1 MSKSD
6 SKEWR
11 LKPETRKDIDLFL
24 EDIYPDS
31 EKMGEMMAKSDDE
44 KIWAFLG
51 VMAKREAALQ
61 TSQARG
67 LENLTVS
74 TSRFSEIINYIK
86 NQAGKSAKGKGWNI
100 FAEKMLLKLKVIENK
115 AREIGGNDPGTVLE
129 VKLGLARGW
138 VKQVVAHYLYEK
150 TREKGGN
157 HDRK

>member
-6 SKEWR
+6 SKDWQ
-11 LKPETRKDIDLFL
+11 LTPEIRKDIDLFL
-24 EDIYPDS
+24 EEIYPDS
-31 EKMGEMMAKSDDE
+31 EKMGGK
-44 KIWAFLG
+44 
-51 VMAKREAALQ
+51 MAKREVSLQ

-100 FAEKMLLKLKVIENK
+100 FVEEMLLKLKEIENK
-115 AREIGGNDPGTVLE
+115 AREIGGDDPGTALE
-129 VKLGLARGW
+129 IKLKLARGW

-150 TREKGGN
+150 TREKGEN

>member
-6 SKEWR
+6 SKVWQ
-11 LKPETRKDIDLFL
+11 LKPETRKNIDLFL
-24 EDIYPDS
+24 EEIYPDS
-31 EKMGEMMAKSDDE
+31 EKMGEK
-44 KIWAFLG
+44 
-51 VMAKREAALQ
+51 MAKREAALQ

-86 NQAGKSAKGKGWNI
+86 NQAGKSAKGKSWNI
-100 FAEKMLLKLKVIENK
+100 FAEEMLLKLKEIENK

-150 TREKGGN
+150 TREKGEN

>member
-6 SKEWR
+6 SKVWQ
-11 LKPETRKDIDLFL
+11 LKPEIIKRIDLFL
-24 EDIYPDS
+24 EEIYPDS
-31 EKMGEMMAKSDDE
+31 EKMGEK
-44 KIWAFLG
+44 
-51 VMAKREAALQ
+51 MAKREAALQ

-86 NQAGKSAKGKGWNI
+86 NQAGKSARGKGWNI
-100 FAEKMLLKLKVIENK
+100 FAEEMLLKLKVIENK

-157 HDRK
+157 HDWK

>member
-31 EKMGEMMAKSDDE
+31 EKMGEM
-44 KIWAFLG
+44 
-51 VMAKREAALQ
+51 MAKREAALQ